1 METGHFIDTNEETD
15 TNYTN
20 YHEGSERLGQF
31 VQIRE
36 IRVSVS
42 LSS

>member
-1 METGHFIDTNEETD
+1 MTKTD

-20 YHEGSERLGQF
+20 YHEGSERLGQL

-36 IRVSVS
+36 IRVSISVS
-42 LSS
+42 S